1 MVMKYAAIVNAF
13 LFALVL
19 TGGGGQA
26 FSGGS
31 TAPAASGEAA
41 PRAVTVARTTT
52 VPACT
57 SFVDAASSVKGNGTA
72 EKPHKTIAAAVD
84 TIEPGAVICVAEG
97 TYAEE
102 IAPGE
107 KYFTLAG
114 GFQRGSSF
122 KMRDSAKFVSHAKG
136 NGSGSFLLIKD
147 PGPANGL
154 TAVDGFEMSGY
165 SQPIV
170 RDFYVPQRFDLTN
183 NYIHDNK
190 CSDPNAFGGAFAL
203 NNISGVIRGNV
214 IRKNECSWAGGGFLN
229 DATKNKV
236 TVESN
241 LVDGNSGSGEG
252 AAHGGGMFLGG
263 NTLSIVGNEFVNNVV
278 AMWGG
283 GLIVAAYTAGNQ
295 PTTATLA
302 WNVYR
307 ANRAG
312 DSGGGFFCDEG
323 ATCIASHEVYDRN
336 CGGNVLLDGGAEG
349 SGPTRATFD
358 HVTNV
363 GALDV
368 DCVAPGIG
376 VFVDTYQGFAADNY
390 SFTNSLFWG
399 NAPGKDFATA
409 CATGCDAIKVK
420 VASSLLQ
427 KKYTQDGGIKISFG
441 PGIIDSVDP
450 QFVAPDKGDLRLQAG
465 SPAIGKG
472 EGGSDLGAFGSGG
485 QPAAIVKQAEQGQPA
500 AEGPPAQSAATEDV
514 EKPAPAE
521 AVAPAEAAKD
531 PEAAPSTPEAAAE
544 QPSAAASELEQA
556 AAEPESEAQAV
567 DKPAPAE
574 TAGTEAPQT
583 ATPAPGGEATDVSAK
598 EAFEAAKELG
608 TVEGWNAFLASYPQ
622 GFYADLARAYVKKLG
637 GGNAPA
643 PAETVTETPA
653 PAAMIPEAG
662 PAAEAAP
669 QSEPAP
675 QSEAAP
681 QPEPAAA
688 AAPAAGVTLAPTTP
702 GQPAV
707 ARGGKYMG
715 FDEQFNRYYTDPSWK
730 PSKIVYVSP
739 AGGGDGATRETP
751 MAVKDAVAAATP
763 GTQIHFLPGKYQ
775 GGHEFSKET
784 SGTYDEPIVLFAER
798 NKDKSIS
805 VSMDCAVGKRKVCF
819 NLENADYIG
828 IDGFE
833 FVGGNFGVRAVGEN
847 YVASKHSRGI
857 AVLNSDSHD
866 QERDPFFSGQSDWDV
881 WEGNLAHG
889 AKKGDGHGIYLSNGG
904 DWNIVRFNQ
913 TFGNASS
920 DFQINADPAST
931 CAEPG
936 IPFTDP
942 RCDAYAGEDEGG
954 QGASDYFLVDGN
966 YFHGSDVGPNFTSV
980 RRSIVRNNIF
990 GPQVRH
996 NASFWQETDNPKLGS
1011 SGNKILNNL
1020 FITGNNRHAVQFS
1033 VNSTGNEFA
1042 NNLILGVKIEG
1053 GEVTANP
1060 EALLMEVDD
1069 TVAENVY
1076 RDNLYVSGAM
1086 EGREPNG
1093 EETALDDFSPSWF
1106 RKFPTGAALNDP
1118 NGFTPTAEAP
1128 FLGKGSLSPDAL
1140 ADRNGAPRAG
1150 EVDLGPIEVK

>member
-1 MVMKYAAIVNAF
+1 MKYAAILNAF
-13 LFALVL
+13 LFALVLTGAL

-31 TAPAASGEAA
+31 TGPAASGDAA
-41 PRAVTVARTTT
+41 PRAVKVARTTT

-57 SFVDAASSVKGNGTA
+57 AFVDAASSGKGNGTA
-72 EKPHKTIAAAVD
+72 EQPHKTIAAAVGAV
-84 TIEPGAVICVAEG
+84 EPGAVICVAEG

-114 GFQRGSSF
+114 GFQRGSGF
-122 KMRDSAKFVSHAKG
+122 KVRDSAKFVSHAKG
-136 NGSGSFLLIKD
+136 KGSGSFLLIKD
-147 PGPANGL
+147 IGPANGL
-154 TAVDGFEMSGY
+154 TAVDGFEISGY
-165 SQPIV
+165 SQAIL

-190 CSDPNAFGGAFAL
+190 CTDPNAFGGAFAL
-203 NNISGVIRGNV
+203 NNISGTIRGNV
-214 IRKNECSWAGGGFLN
+214 IRKNECNWAGGGFLN
-229 DATKNKV
+229 DATKNTV
-236 TVESN
+236 TVERN
-241 LVDGNSGSGEG
+241 LVDGNSGTAEG

-263 NTLSIVGNEFVNNVV
+263 DTLNIVGNEFVNNVV
-278 AMWGG
+278 TMWGG
-283 GLIVAAYTAGNQ
+283 GLIIAAYTQGNQ

-307 ANRAG
+307 GNRAG

-323 ATCIASHEVYDRN
+323 ATCIASHEIYDRN

-368 DCVAPGIG
+368 GCGAPDIG

-399 NAPGKDFATA
+399 NAPDKDFATS
-409 CATGCDAIKVK
+409 CGTGCDAIKVK

-450 QFVAPDKGDLRLQAG
+450 QFVAPNDGDFHLKEG

-472 EGGSDLGAFGSGG
+472 EGGSDLGAYGKGIG
-485 QPAAIVKQAEQGQPA
+485 APPAEQA
-500 AEGPPAQSAATEDV
+500 AVTEAAPT
-514 EKPAPAE
+514 PAPAPVELPKE
-521 AVAPAEAAKD
+521 AETAE
-531 PEAAPSTPEAAAE
+531 
-544 QPSAAASELEQA
+544 
-556 AAEPESEAQAV
+556 
-567 DKPAPAE
+567 PAPAVEEAPKEMAEKAEEAPEQTAKKE
-574 TAGTEAPQT
+574 TAG
-583 ATPAPGGEATDVSAK
+583 GVNDVSAK
-598 EAFEAAKELG
+598 QAFDDAKELG
-608 TVEGWNAFLASYPQ
+608 TVEAWNAFLRNYPE
-622 GFYADLARAYVKKLG
+622 GFYADLARAYLAKLEG
-637 GGNAPA
+637 TDTAQPATEAPAESDAAPASEATAEPDAPA
-643 PAETVTETPA
+643 PA
-653 PAAMIPEAG
+653 PEAQIE
-662 PAAEAAP
+662 PEAA
-669 QSEPAP
+669 A
-675 QSEAAP
+675 
-681 QPEPAAA
+681 PEPAAETGEGTGKR
-688 AAPAAGVTLAPTTP
+688 PA
-702 GQPAV
+702 PAV
-707 ARGGKYMG
+707 ARGGDFMG
-715 FDEQFNRYYTDPSWK
+715 FPEKFNRYYTDPDWK

-739 AGGGDGATRETP
+739 AGGGGGATRETP
-751 MAVKDAVAAATP
+751 MSVKDAVAAATP

-798 NKDKSIS
+798 NEDQSIG

-819 NLENADYIG
+819 NLEFADYIG

-833 FVGGNFGVRAVGEN
+833 FVGGNYGVRAVGEG
-847 YVASKHSRGI
+847 YAASEHSRGI
-857 AVLNSDSHD
+857 AVLNSDGHD

-931 CAEPG
+931 CAEVD
-936 IPFTDP
+936 IPFDDP
-942 RCDAYAGEDEGG
+942 RCDAYAGEGEGG

-996 NASFWQETDNPKLGS
+996 NATFWQETDNPKLGS

-1020 FITGNNRHAVQFS
+1020 FITANIRHAVKFIG
-1033 VNSTGNEFA
+1033 NSTGNEFA

-1053 GEVTANP
+1053 GKVTANP

-1076 RDNLYVSGAM
+1076 RDNLYVSGKM

-1093 EETALDDFSPSWF
+1093 KETALDDLSPSWF
-1106 RKFPTGAALNDP
+1106 RKFPIGAALNDP
-1118 NGFTPTAEAP
+1118 NGFTPTEEAP
-1128 FLGKGSLSPDAL
+1128 FLGKGSRSPDAP
-1140 ADRNGAPRAG
+1140 ADRNGTQRG
-1150 EVDLGPIEVK
+1150 DKVDLGPIEVE